1 VIEAIKNGTLYTETR
16 DSRVTG
22 ESSIFVYTPFTVGRT
37 TTPWS
42 FGVSVP
48 MDEVLSGVNR
58 IRNISIVI
66 GALAL
71 MLVFVIVYGIA
82 TTVILKPIN
91 RVVAGLKDIAQG
103 EGDLTKRLRVTA
115 QDEIGDLAR
124 WFNTFMEKLQDLIRE
139 TQTTSGAVGNSS
151 AELLT
156 IAGKMVESTSLT
168 TSRTEKVAAAA
179 GDMSG
184 NIHHVAQ
191 AMEEASSNINMVAAA
206 TEEMTSTI
214 NEIAGNSEKARE
226 VSRKAVTRS
235 AEASEKMNRLGAA
248 AIDIG
253 KVTEAINDISSQTNL
268 LALNATIEAARAGE
282 AGKGFAVVAGEI
294 KELSRQTADATL
306 EIKKKID
313 GIQAVTRESVEE
325 IGAVSTII
333 NEINDII
340 ATIATAVEE
349 QSAATKEIA
358 LNIGHA
364 SKGIQDVN
372 ENVSRSAG
380 AASDISQE
388 ISDVDKASGEIL
400 THSDTINQCAR
411 TLTDLARQLSGKVGA
426 FTV

>member
-282 AGKGFAVVAGEI
+282 AGKG
-294 KELSRQTADATL
+294 R
-306 EIKKKID
+306 
-313 GIQAVTRESVEE
+313 
-325 IGAVSTII
+325 
-333 NEINDII
+333 
-340 ATIATAVEE
+340 
-349 QSAATKEIA
+349 
-358 LNIGHA
+358 
-364 SKGIQDVN
+364 
-372 ENVSRSAG
+372 
-380 AASDISQE
+380 
-388 ISDVDKASGEIL
+388 
-400 THSDTINQCAR
+400 
-411 TLTDLARQLSGKVGA
+411 
-426 FTV
+426 